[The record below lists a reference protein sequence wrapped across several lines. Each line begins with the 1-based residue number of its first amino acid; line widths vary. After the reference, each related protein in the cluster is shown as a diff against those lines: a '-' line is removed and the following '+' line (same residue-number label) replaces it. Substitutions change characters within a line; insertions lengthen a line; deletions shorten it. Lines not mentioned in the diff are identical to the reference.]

1 MEPPECSLADL
12 TAGLANRSIVLIDVR
27 EAHEFA
33 AGHIPGSRNLPLS
46 EFDPEKL
53 PATGRVVL
61 SCQAGKRAVIAFHRA
76 AAAGKTNCLVFSP
89 GFAGWLNAGLTVETG

>member
-1 MEPPECSLADL
+1 MQPPECSFADL
-12 TAGLANRSIVLIDVR
+12 TAGLADRSIVLVDVR
-27 EAHEFA
+27 EAHEFT

-46 EFDPEKL
+46 GFDPDQL
-53 PATGRVVL
+53 PVQGRVVL

-89 GFAGWLNAGLTVETG
+89 GFTGWSNAGLAVESE